1 MLGNLRLVCLVFGF
15 VCFVLSAL
23 MASYPPPRS
32 QQLQAAGL
40 AFWIATLFLV

>member
-1 MLGNLRLVCLVFGF
+1 MIPSLRLVCLVFGF

-23 MASYPPPRS
+23 GVPNPPRVN
-32 QQLQAAGL
+32 LQSAGL